1 MEVAA
6 LCSLLPLPAASAA
19 AAIASFAPLHLRPI
33 SFNPPS
39 VTSFVTSLPLS
50 SLHSWAVLSLLAS
63 VRTPIL
69 RSLGEISHCS
79 PLALALPRSF
89 VRPIVLSSI
98 WDLLTCAYHQYMSA
112 VRASV
117 SAMPLEPPP
126 CYWGNK
132 CSTHSLWTGRVGCDV
147 RSARSA
153 CTKRA
158 GGFLCQIPL
167 RRSSLYSSLQL
178 PVCLPS
184 SLISI
189 IRSFSQSNHRILYLL
204 FISIA
209 DLPSSIH
216 PPSLAHCRQAG
227 GRAGEQA

>member
-1 MEVAA
+1 M
-6 LCSLLPLPAASAA
+6 
-19 AAIASFAPLHLRPI
+19 
-33 SFNPPS
+33 
-39 VTSFVTSLPLS
+39 
-50 SLHSWAVLSLLAS
+50 AS

-79 PLALALPRSF
+79 PLALSLARLA
-89 VRPIVLSSI
+89 RPIVLSSI
-98 WDLLTCAYHQYMSA
+98 WDLLTCAYHQYVSA
-112 VRASV
+112 VRPSPSV

-132 CSTHSLWTGRVGCDV
+132 CSTHSRWTGREGCDV
-147 RSARSA
+147 RSSLHQPSG
-153 CTKRA
+153 KRA

-167 RRSSLYSSLQL
+167 RRSSLYSSFQL
-178 PVCLPS
+178 PACLPS
-184 SLISI
+184 SLINI

-216 PPSLAHCRQAG
+216 SPSLAHCRQAG
-227 GRAGEQA
+227 RQASRPNYKF